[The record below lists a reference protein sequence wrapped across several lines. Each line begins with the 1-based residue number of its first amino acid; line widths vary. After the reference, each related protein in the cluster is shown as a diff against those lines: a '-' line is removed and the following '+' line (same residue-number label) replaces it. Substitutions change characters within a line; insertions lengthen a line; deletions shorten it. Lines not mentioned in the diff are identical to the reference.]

1 MQDNALY
8 VKGFTHVRNYYVHV
22 SFLILIG
29 FLSQGLTMYVAKA
42 EPGTH
47 NPPIST
53 SWACIIIIIIKRNT
67 LLLQGYY
74 K

>member
-53 SWACIIIIIIKRNT
+53 S
-67 LLLQGYY
+67 
-74 K
+74 